1 MFKGWAS
8 QTTTPDLPAT
18 ILANSCYSSMFYGCT
33 LLASIKIAYT
43 GTVSEAPISAFKNW
57 VDYVATVGIFYYK
70 GSDTLENFGF
80 PTGEG
85 AKWVINKDW

>member
-33 LLASIKIAYT
+33 LLASVRIGYT
-43 GTVSEAPISAFKNW
+43 GTVADAPISAFKNW
-57 VDYVATVGIFYYK
+57 MDQVATVGIFYYK

-85 AKWVINKDW
+85 AKWVIDKDW

>member
-33 LLASIKIAYT
+33 LLASVRISYT
-43 GTVSEAPISAFKNW
+43 GTVADAPTSAFHNW
-57 VDYVATVGIFYYK
+57 VNNVASLGIFYYN
-70 GSDTLENFGF
+70 GNDTDPIRNFCF
-80 PTGEG
+80 PSGWT
-85 AKWVINKDW
+85 VNPN